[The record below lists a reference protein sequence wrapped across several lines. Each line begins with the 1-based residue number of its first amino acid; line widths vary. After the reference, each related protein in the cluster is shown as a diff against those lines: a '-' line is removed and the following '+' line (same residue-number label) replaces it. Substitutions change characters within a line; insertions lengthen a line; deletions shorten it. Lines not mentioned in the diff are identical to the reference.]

1 MPPVAIFITGLV
13 LLGLFVAYFGA
24 DSDARKRF
32 YGTVLTILLAAFCI
46 YTVIPPK
53 ETIKL
58 GIDLKGGS
66 SFQVAI
72 EPKEGETLV
81 SESAREQAR
90 AILRKRLDPDGKN
103 DLLITPQGENSLEI
117 QMPGVKEEDRADIR
131 TKIEQV
137 ANLELRIVHPQSDSL
152 IPQIEAG
159 THLEPGFVIREY
171 RESDDPEARSGK
183 ELVSSVPDMTGKS
196 ISAAHAA
203 LYPKGWVILLDFDS
217 EGGKAFG
224 DLTTANSGKQMAIL
238 MDGEIL
244 SAPNI
249 NEPITGGSC
258 EISGSFTRE
267 SATALASA
275 LENPLENALTIEGER
290 SVDATMGAD
299 TIKQGIFAGIGGLLA
314 TLVFMVAYYRLAGF
328 IAVLGLFLNILMIFA
343 AMALFG
349 FTLTMP
355 GIAGVLL
362 TIGIAIDANV
372 LIYERL
378 REEMQAGKSV
388 AAAIETA
395 YEKAFSA
402 IFDANATTLIT
413 AVILFTVASGLVKGF
428 ALTLTLGVLSSMFAA
443 LLVTRVCFNWG
454 LKAGMIRK
462 LSMWNLI
469 SSKNFDFLGKRKVC
483 GIASLVAVV
492 LALGFLGLKGD
503 KALGVDFVGGHLTT
517 LQTIPGKD
525 VDTEKITAAVT
536 GLPYTV
542 TEGGKEESKTIREV
556 AVQSQ
561 ASATTEGETYI
572 TIRTDFGSGEAV
584 EKKLHEVFGT
594 ESFKLSVDKVGPSV
608 GKALLYKSAMAL
620 VLGMLGILIY
630 LTVRFEFSFAL
641 GAIVALTH
649 DLIITGGIVALCGY
663 EISLVLVGAFLTIAG
678 YSINDTI
685 VVFDR
690 IRESLR
696 NKRGNIRDIM
706 NEAINA
712 TLSRTMLTSLV
723 TLITLVTL
731 FWFGGTSLKAFA
743 FTIIA
748 GILVGTYSSIF
759 VASPIVYWWARSRKK
774 SLRREVLESDQAS
787 VNATV

>member
-1 MPPVAIFITGLV
+1 MPPVAIFTSGLV

-24 DSDARKRF
+24 DTDARKRL
-32 YGTVLTILLAAFCI
+32 YGTVLTILLAVFCV

-66 SFQVAI
+66 SFQVGI
-72 EPKEGETLV
+72 KPKEGETLV

-90 AILRKRLDPDGKN
+90 TILRKRLDPDGKN
-103 DLLITPQGENSLEI
+103 DLLITPQGDNSLEI
-117 QMPGVKEEDRADIR
+117 QMPGVKEEDRADVR

-137 ANLELRIVHPQSDSL
+137 ANLELRIVHQNSASL

-159 THLEPGFVIREY
+159 THVEPGFVIREY
-171 RESDDPEARSGK
+171 RKSDDPDARSGK

-196 ISAAHAA
+196 ISSAHAA

-217 EGGKAFG
+217 KGGKAFG
-224 DLTTANSGKQMAIL
+224 ELTTANTGRQMAIL
-238 MDGEIL
+238 MDGEVL

-249 NEPITGGSC
+249 NEPILGGSC

-275 LENPLENALTIEGER
+275 LENPLENALVIEGER

-299 TIKQGIFAGIGGLLA
+299 TIKQGVYAGIAGLLA
-314 TLVFMVAYYRLAGF
+314 TLVFMVVYYRLAGL
-328 IAVLGLFLNILMIFA
+328 IAVFGLFLNVLMIFS

-388 AAAIETA
+388 GAAIETS

-454 LKAGMIRK
+454 IKSGAIKK
-462 LSMWNLI
+462 LSMCHLI

-483 GIASLVAVV
+483 AIASLAAII
-492 LALGFLGLKGD
+492 LSMGYLGIKGN

-517 LQTIPGKD
+517 LQTLPGKD
-525 VDTEKITAAVT
+525 VETAKIESAIK
-536 GLPYTV
+536 GLEFTDV
-542 TEGGKEESKTIREV
+542 DGNAKTIREV
-556 AVQSQ
+556 VVQSQ
-561 ASATTEGETYI
+561 DSATNADESYI

-594 ESFKLSVDKVGPSV
+594 DSFKLSVDKVGPSV

-620 VLGMLGILIY
+620 VLGMLGIMIY

-649 DLIITGGIVALCGY
+649 DLVIAGGLVALCGY

-696 NKRGNIRDIM
+696 TKRGNVRDIM

-712 TLSRTMLTSLV
+712 TLSRTLLTSGV

-731 FWFGGTSLKAFA
+731 FYFGGTSLKAFA

-759 VASPIVYWWARSRKK
+759 VASPIVYWWARKRKK
-774 SLRREVLESDQAS
+774 SLRREILEADQGSAN
-787 VNATV
+787 VTV